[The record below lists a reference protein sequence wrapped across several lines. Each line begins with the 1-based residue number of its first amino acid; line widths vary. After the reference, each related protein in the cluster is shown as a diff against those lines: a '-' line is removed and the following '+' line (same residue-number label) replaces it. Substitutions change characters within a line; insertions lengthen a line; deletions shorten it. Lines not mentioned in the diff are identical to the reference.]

1 MNKYNHIPLSQDFDN
16 WWYFGRKKILEFILD
31 SRKYSKKIKILEVGP
46 GVGIN
51 MDILQQYGDVDILD
65 VDDYFIKLIKDNKR
79 LDVKDIYHNFSE
91 IEKKYDLVVFLDVLE
106 HVKDYE
112 TFLLD
117 IKSLLEKD
125 GIAIFSVPAYQSLF
139 SEHDRKLHHF
149 RRYDWKSIRAQ
160 VGKEFHIIERYGYNY
175 LLFPIRFLQIKILK
189 SNISDTTVNKLANE
203 ILKVVIKLEIFLL
216 KINLNIKAGL
226 SLFTVLKSK

>member
-1 MNKYNHIPLSQDFDN
+1 MNQYNHIPLSQDFNN
-16 WWYFGRKKILEFILD
+16 WWYFGRKKILEFILN
-31 SRKYSKKIKILEVGP
+31 SKKYSEKIKILEVGP

-51 MDILQQYGDVDILD
+51 IDILQKYGDVDILD
-65 VDDYFIKLIKDNKR
+65 IDTYFINLIKDNKR
-79 LDVKDIYHNFSE
+79 LDIKNIYQDFSE
-91 IEKKYDLVVFLDVLE
+91 IKEKYDLVVFLDVLE
-106 HVKDYE
+106 HVEDYE

-125 GIAIFSVPAYQSLF
+125 GIAILSVPGYQFMF
-139 SEHDRKLHHF
+139 SEHDRTLHHF
-149 RRYDWKSIRAQ
+149 RRYNWKLIRDQ

-203 ILKVVIKLEIFLL
+203 ILKLVIKIEIFFL
-216 KINLNIKAGL
+216 KVNLNIKAGL
-226 SLFTVLKSK
+226 SLFAVIKSK

>member
-91 IEKKYDLVVFLDVLE
+91 IKK
-106 HVKDYE
+106 
-112 TFLLD
+112 
-117 IKSLLEKD
+117 I
-125 GIAIFSVPAYQSLF
+125 
-139 SEHDRKLHHF
+139 
-149 RRYDWKSIRAQ
+149 
-160 VGKEFHIIERYGYNY
+160 
-175 LLFPIRFLQIKILK
+175 
-189 SNISDTTVNKLANE
+189 
-203 ILKVVIKLEIFLL
+203 
-216 KINLNIKAGL
+216 
-226 SLFTVLKSK
+226 

>member
-51 MDILQQYGDVDILD
+51 MDILQQYGDVDILE

-79 LDVKDIYHNFSE
+79 LDVKNIYHNFSE
-91 IEKKYDLVVFLDVLE
+91 MEKKYDLVVFLDVLE

-125 GIAIFSVPAYQSLF
+125 GIAILSVPAYQSLF
-139 SEHDRKLHHF
+139 SEHDRNLHHF

-175 LLFPIRFLQIKILK
+175 LLFPIMVLVLY
-189 SNISDTTVNKLANE
+189 
-203 ILKVVIKLEIFLL
+203 IF
-216 KINLNIKAGL
+216 
-226 SLFTVLKSK
+226 